1 MYLYFFNSTQGWYI
15 YLNPILVQFVGR
27 TLIRQ
32 TTDFPQTP
40 HLFFW
45 IATQDVGCLQGAYIR
60 PRLAF
65 SYTAGSLQFPY
76 IKLLWKIPNLT
87 TRQYLPQL
95 KQHPSGG
102 TQWFTMH
109 AFHRGIWYCV
119 PPFLLFNRKLSRTM
133 WRLALTV
140 PYSKKLTFKWTSR

>member
-1 MYLYFFNSTQGWYI
+1 MYLYFLRFDRLIYIFEPDSCPICWSYSKAKTHRIPSNPSSLFLNRNSRRGV
-15 YLNPILVQFVGR
+15 P
-27 TLIRQ
+27 
-32 TTDFPQTP
+32 P
-40 HLFFW
+40 
-45 IATQDVGCLQGAYIR
+45 GAYIR
-60 PRLAF
+60 PRLAI